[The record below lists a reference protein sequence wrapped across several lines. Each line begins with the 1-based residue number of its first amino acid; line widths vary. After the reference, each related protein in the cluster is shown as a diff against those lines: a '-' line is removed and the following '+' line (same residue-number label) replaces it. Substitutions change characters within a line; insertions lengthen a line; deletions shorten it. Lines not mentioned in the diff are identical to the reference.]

1 MIVLGDFN
9 LPPEDPGFQEL
20 LSLLTPLFTGNRYTT
35 ISENAKSLYDNIW
48 FDPEHLSEYTGD
60 YGMDDF
66 DVTVFGNDD
75 RAASLAVSDHRPIWA
90 RFRIDLPDDD
100 GDGATATTAPSW
112 ATIKRGTATPP
123 TPVVRKVSKS
133 VSSLID
139 VNSSSQAALE
149 SLPGIGPVIA
159 ARIIAGR
166 PYRRIDDLIRVKGIG
181 PKRLAQIR
189 TLVSVE

>member
-1 MIVLGDFN
+1 
-9 LPPEDPGFQEL
+9 
-20 LSLLTPLFTGNRYTT
+20 
-35 ISENAKSLYDNIW
+35 
-48 FDPEHLSEYTGD
+48 
-60 YGMDDF
+60 MDDF

-100 GDGATATTAPSW
+100 GDGATAATAPSW
-112 ATIKRGTATPP
+112 AKIKRGSATPP
-123 TPVVRKVSKS
+123 TPIVRKVPKS

-139 VNSSSQAALE
+139 VNSASQAALE
-149 SLPGIGPVIA
+149 WLPGIGPVIA